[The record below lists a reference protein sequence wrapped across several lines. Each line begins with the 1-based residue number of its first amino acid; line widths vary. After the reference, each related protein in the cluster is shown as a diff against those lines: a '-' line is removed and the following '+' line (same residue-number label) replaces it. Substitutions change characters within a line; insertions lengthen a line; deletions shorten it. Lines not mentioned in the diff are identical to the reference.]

1 MSVFWLSVYLFF
13 CVCLS
18 VCLYLKLCRTF
29 PLGQMLE
36 ENGVKF
42 YLSAGVK
49 ELVGEEG
56 KVRIAADASLHR

>member
-1 MSVFWLSVYLFF
+1 M
-13 CVCLS
+13 CLS
-18 VCLYLKLCRTF
+18 ACLYLKLCLTF

-56 KVRIAADASLHR
+56 KVRVTVRGSPQMQAFTDELYQ